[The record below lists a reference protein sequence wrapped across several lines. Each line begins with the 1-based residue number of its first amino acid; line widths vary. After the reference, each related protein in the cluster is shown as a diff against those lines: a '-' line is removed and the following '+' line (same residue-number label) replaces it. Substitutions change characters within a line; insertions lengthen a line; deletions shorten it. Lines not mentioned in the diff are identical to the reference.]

1 MEPKTVGGE
10 CFADVL
16 PLNEF
21 SFIEMLNPIKQKI
34 EIFPFSMKSLLGWSV
49 EQLHDLAFE

>member
-21 SFIEMLNPIKQKI
+21 NFIEMLKPIKQKI